1 MTERSPIFLR
11 ETAGIEGRATL
22 RATETCFVPRLANS
36 FHLYFY
42 FYSIQMSCVSYNVK
56 DHLRVLLTCSAKYT
70 FLLQR
75 GHCGVPPPHWRTGLP
90 VGVERN
96 SPMSAAP
103 YRVPVVLAANGAIL
117 RAPVAPI
124 PLTELARPRVA
135 RLPVKAGAGLVGD
148 ATRSG
153 VPIPV
158 PVPASGTVRGS
169 PFSERPTC
177 DGVNCGESSLPWSEV
192 LSAPSSCSESALKV
206 PRVGL
211 STRVGRRS
219 GPGELVESP
228 NVPPVSFRLIVKE
241 GNKGRPEADG
251 GGEGLEGDGG
261 GLTTRRWGDAAARG
275 GEGDRSLGV

>member
-1 MTERSPIFLR
+1 
-11 ETAGIEGRATL
+11 
-22 RATETCFVPRLANS
+22 
-36 FHLYFY
+36 
-42 FYSIQMSCVSYNVK
+42 
-56 DHLRVLLTCSAKYT
+56 
-70 FLLQR
+70 
-75 GHCGVPPPHWRTGLP
+75 
-90 VGVERN
+90 
-96 SPMSAAP
+96 MSAAP

-117 RAPVAPI
+117 RVPIAPV
-124 PLTELARPRVA
+124 PLTELARPRVV

-148 ATRSG
+148 ATRSK
-153 VPIPV
+153 VPA
-158 PVPASGTVRGS
+158 PASGTVRGR

-177 DGVNCGESSLPWSEV
+177 DGVNCGESSLPWSVV

-228 NVPPVSFRLIVKE
+228 NVPVSFRLIVKE

-251 GGEGLEGDGG
+251 GGEGLEGDDG